1 MSTMKY
7 RIRLEKREK
16 QSALRILVTS
26 VLFVVVAL
34 VFCGVLIA
42 TVGAN
47 PLEVYGAMISK
58 SFLQSRGIEKMLRG
72 SLPLM
77 FCGLGVALTFKM
89 NLSNIGAE
97 GQYAMGV
104 IAGGAF
110 VLMGPKI
117 EGPIGILL
125 LALCCFIGGAFWAF
139 LCAIP
144 KAFWDVN
151 ESITTLMMN
160 YIALA
165 ILTYLCMRPWKMKGQ
180 NVAQTERISKGLEIP
195 ELRIGDMDISVGII
209 LGIAVAVLIY
219 LAYKCTTGGYQLTVI
234 SHSLKSAEYAGINIK
249 KNILLVMALSGGL
262 AGLAGFTQYAGVTH
276 RIMVGMPNDAGYTAI
291 VIAYLSRLN
300 PLAVVIVSV
309 LFAGLQNSTIYVQSL
324 GVPSQVATMMQ
335 GAIMLCVI
343 AGEFFQR
350 YKILALKEDKS

>member
-1 MSTMKY
+1 MNAMKY
-7 RIRLEKREK
+7 RLRFEKREK
-16 QSALRILVTS
+16 QSAFLTLLVS
-26 VLFVVVAL
+26 LIFVALAL
-34 VFCGVLIA
+34 VFCAILIS
-42 TVGAN
+42 TVGAE
-47 PLEVYGAMISK
+47 PMKVYETMFQK
-58 SFLQSRGIEKMLRG
+58 TFLSDRGIEKMFRG

-117 EGPIGILL
+117 EGTPGLIIL
-125 LALCCFIGGAFWAF
+125 AVCCFLGGAIWAL
-139 LCAIP
+139 LCALP

-165 ILTYLCMRPWKMKGQ
+165 ILTYLCMGPWKKRGQ
-180 NVAQTERISKGLEIP
+180 NVAQTERISKTLELPEIP
-195 ELRIGDMDISVGII
+195 MGNIDLSVGFIF
-209 LGIAVAVLIY
+209 GIVVAVLIFFV
-219 LAYKCTTGGYQLTVI
+219 YKCTTGGYQLSVI
-234 SHSLKSAEYAGINIK
+234 SHSLKSAEYAGISLK

-262 AGLAGFTQYAGVTH
+262 AGLAGFTQYSGVTH
-276 RIMVGMPNDAGYTAI
+276 RIMEGMPNNAGYTAI
-291 VIAYLSRLN
+291 VIAYLARLN
-300 PLAVVIVSV
+300 PLAVVVVSV
-309 LFAGLQNSTIYVQSL
+309 LFAGLQNSTVYVQSM
-324 GVPSQVATMMQ
+324 GVPSQIATMMQ
-335 GAIMLCVI
+335 GTIMLFVI

-350 YKILALKEDKS
+350 YKICLRKEGKV

>member
-1 MSTMKY
+1 MKF
-7 RIRLEKREK
+7 RIRFEKREK
-16 QSALRILVTS
+16 SSALRTLITS
-26 VLFVVVAL
+26 IIFVALAL
-34 VFCGVLIA
+34 VFCGILIA
-42 TVGAN
+42 TVGSN
-47 PLEVYGAMISK
+47 PLEVYETMFSK
-58 SFLQSRGIEKMLRG
+58 AFLSSRGIEKMLRG

-97 GQYAMGV
+97 GQYAIGA
-104 IAGGAF
+104 ISGAAF
-110 VLMGPKI
+110 VLFGPEL
-117 EGPIGILL
+117 EGTFGILIT
-125 LALCCFIGGAFWAF
+125 ALCCFLGGAIWAL
-139 LCAIP
+139 LCALP
-144 KAFWDVN
+144 KAYWNVN

-165 ILTYLCMRPWKMKGQ
+165 ILAYLCMGPWKMKGQ
-180 NVAQTERISKGLEIP
+180 NVGQTDRIPKGLELP
-195 ELRIGDMDISVGII
+195 EIAIGNLDISVGII
-209 LGIAVAVLIY
+209 FGILVAVAIF

-276 RIMVGMPNDAGYTAI
+276 RVMENMPAGAGYTAI

-300 PLAVVIVSV
+300 PLAVVVVSI
-309 LFAGLQNSTIYVQSL
+309 LFAGLQNSTVYVQSM
-324 GVPSQVATMMQ
+324 GVPSQIATMMQ
-335 GAIMLCVI
+335 GAIMLFVI

-350 YKILALKEDKS
+350 YKLLVIKEEKS